1 MIDDLLKK
9 INEVIDS
16 EEGEKGQDGT
26 TSGNT
31 THINV
36 GNITGDNNTVII
48 GDHPR
53 RRQEDREDGGGSHGR
68 RASDRALHQELRSL
82 RHQVRNLR
90 QLVQCLYAR
99 CTGTPFKGSI
109 NGCCTAAPDSK
120 SKCHKRPESRRV
132 SNWHPPAFADRQAAE
147 SRATRGLRSHQP
159 TPTHINPL
167 ISFLLAP
174 NSSDPSIS
182 DASI

>member
-1 MIDDLLKK
+1 VIDDLLKK

-16 EEGEKGQDGT
+16 EEDEKGQDGT

-36 GNITGDNNTVII
+36 GDIVNNQGTVVI
-48 GDHPR
+48 GGNVNQGR
-53 RRQEDREDGGGSHGR
+53 REEDRPGGGDGSHGR

-82 RHQVRNLR
+82 RHQVRTLK
-90 QLVQCLYAR
+90 QLVTHLYAR
-99 CTGTPFKGSI
+99 CTVNTV
-109 NGCCTAAPDSK
+109 
-120 SKCHKRPESRRV
+120 KRPACTSAPCRTSCGTTGACQPNV
-132 SNWHPPAFADRQAAE
+132 SNYHPPAFADRQAAE
-147 SRATRGLRSHQP
+147 SRTTRGLRSHQP

-174 NSSDPSIS
+174 NSG
-182 DASI
+182 